1 MVRRADFADTQVVF
15 GDAGREP
22 LIKVKTML
30 LFRSC
35 NSVAIP
41 WGRKRVSN
49 IKAAAICLSLTC
61 AAGLF
66 ASPTTIIVTNTNDNG
81 AGSLRQALVDAND
94 GDTID
99 ATGISGVITLTTGQL
114 LVDKSVTINGAG
126 ADVLAIDGNA
136 ASVVF
141 FIFRNL
147 PGETVTISGLTIRNG
162 SGGSF
167 GGGIVNE
174 ETLTVTNST
183 ISGNVVGELG
193 GGIANSGTAT
203 ISNTI
208 ISGNSAIQG
217 GGIYNPGMMTVIN
230 STISGNMATTTGG
243 ACTTAGGTLE
253 ITNST
258 LSNNSADVGGGIED
272 GGGTITIA
280 NTTINGNSAREGG
293 GTFLSHTTTMTIV
306 NSISATTPQPVVE
319 ALTMLGHWKSP
330 IGTVSGNTS
339 TGDTAGDGGGAGYNE
354 GTLNIVSST
363 ISGNIATLEGGGI
376 FNSDDSTLTISNSTF
391 SGNVASTIGGAIFN
405 VAVLQL
411 ANSTLNDNSARFLAG
426 GILNFGPLQIGD
438 TILNA
443 GASGVN
449 LYVNGGGTVTSLG
462 YNISSDDAG
471 GFLTGPGDQ
480 LFTNPMLGPLQDNG
494 GPTFTHALLPG
505 SPAIDAGNPN
515 FTPPPLFD
523 QRGSGFDRVVNGRID
538 VGSFEVQGPSL
549 TPTPTA
555 TATATSTPTAT
566 PSLTPTP
573 TATFTPT
580 ATATT
585 TPTSSG
591 TPSPTPTSTPTP
603 RPTPSPR
610 PHLTPRARPTPP
622 PRP

>member
-1 MVRRADFADTQVVF
+1 
-15 GDAGREP
+15 
-22 LIKVKTML
+22 ML

-126 ADVLAIDGNA
+126 VDVLAIDGNA
-136 ASVVF
+136 ISRVF
-141 FIFRNL
+141 EIV
-147 PGETVTISGLTIRNG
+147 GGAKTVSISGLTIRNG
-162 SGGSF
+162 QGGN
-167 GGGIVNE
+167 GGGIENAA
-174 ETLTVTNST
+174 TVTLRIINST
-183 ISGNVVGELG
+183 LSGNAAGLG
-193 GGIANSGTAT
+193 GGVFNSGTL
-203 ISNTI
+203 TI
-208 ISGNSAIQG
+208 INSTFNNNMASQG
-217 GGIYNPGMMTVIN
+217 GGIYNPGSGMLTISNSTFIGNTAPVAGGVSFNVGTLQIANSTLSDNSANSGGGVYNVGTLTIIN
-230 STISGNMATTTGG
+230 SAVSGNMA
-243 ACTTAGGTLE
+243 
-253 ITNST
+253 
-258 LSNNSADVGGGIED
+258 
-272 GGGTITIA
+272 
-280 NTTINGNSAREGG
+280 
-293 GTFLSHTTTMTIV
+293 
-306 NSISATTPQPVVE
+306 
-319 ALTMLGHWKSP
+319 
-330 IGTVSGNTS
+330 SGNT
-339 TGDTAGDGGGAGYNE
+339 AGSGGGATFNVA
-354 GTLNIVSST
+354 TMNVVSST
-363 ISGNIATLEGGGI
+363 ISGNIATREGAGI
-376 FNSDDSTLTISNSTF
+376 YNSDDSTLTISNSTF

-405 VAVLQL
+405 LAVLQL
-411 ANSTLNDNSARFLAG
+411 ANSTLNDNSATFLAG
-426 GILNFGPLQIGD
+426 GILNLGQLQIGD

-462 YNISSDDAG
+462 YNISSDDAS
-471 GFLTGPGDQ
+471 GFLIGPGDQ
-480 LFTNPMLGPLQDNG
+480 LFTNSMLGPLQDNG

-505 SPAIDAGNPN
+505 SPAIDAGEPN

-523 QRGSGFDRVVNGRID
+523 QRGSGFDRVANGRID
-538 VGSFEVQGPSL
+538 IGSFEVQGPSL

-555 TATATSTPTAT
+555 TATATSTPTTT

-603 RPTPSPR
+603 RATPSPR
-610 PHLTPRARPTPP
+610 PHLTPRARPTPA
-622 PRP
+622 PRS